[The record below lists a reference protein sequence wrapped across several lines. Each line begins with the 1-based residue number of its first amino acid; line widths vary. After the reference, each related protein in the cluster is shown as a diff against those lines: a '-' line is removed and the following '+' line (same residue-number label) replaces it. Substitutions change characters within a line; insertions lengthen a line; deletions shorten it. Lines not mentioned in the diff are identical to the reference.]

1 MNTSASWFPFLA
13 SLPAY
18 LYLQLVG
25 KTNRFRCV
33 GPNYQILLR
42 QKQGPFLF
50 ALWHS
55 RVMIPAYH
63 VRGLGVAVIVSQ
75 SRDGEYITQ
84 VMKRFRIHA
93 TRGSASRSGAEGL
106 LGLVHWLKNG
116 HHAVVPADGP
126 RGPREVIQPGIIQ
139 LARLTGIPITPICLS
154 ASRCRRLHSWDRF
167 VVPYPFG
174 TIYLA
179 SSEPV
184 SVPRDLPRSA
194 FEAKRLELEQAMH
207 KITETADA
215 MAAGNLEILTRAA
228 SDSDRHDIP
237 LQGDRPLPRS

>member
-1 MNTSASWFPFLA
+1 MMNTTNSWLPFLA

-18 LYLQLVG
+18 LYIQLVG

-33 GPNYQILLR
+33 GPNYHDLLK

-55 RVMIPAYH
+55 RVMIPVYH
-63 VRGLGVAVIVSQ
+63 VRGKQVAVIVSR
-75 SRDGEYITQ
+75 SRDGEYIAQ

-93 TRGSASRSGAEGL
+93 TRGSAFRSGTEGL

-116 HHAVVPADGP
+116 GHAVVPADGP

-139 LARLTGIPITPICLS
+139 LARLTGVPITPICLS
-154 ASRCRRLHSWDRF
+154 ASRCHRFNSWDRF
-167 VVPYPFG
+167 VLPYPFG

-179 SSEPV
+179 SSEPIPI
-184 SVPRDLPRSA
+184 PRDLPRSE
-194 FEAKRLELEQAMH
+194 FEAKRLELEQAMRH
-207 KITETADA
+207 VTEIADA
-215 MAAGNLEILTRAA
+215 LAAGNNEFLTREGIP
-228 SDSDRHDIP
+228 STLRDTP
-237 LQGDRPLPRS
+237 LQDP